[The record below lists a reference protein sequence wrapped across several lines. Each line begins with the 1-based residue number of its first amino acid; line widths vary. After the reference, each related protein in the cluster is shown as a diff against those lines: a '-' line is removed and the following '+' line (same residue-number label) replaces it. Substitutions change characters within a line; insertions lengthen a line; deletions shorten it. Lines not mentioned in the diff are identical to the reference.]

1 MNSYLK
7 KVYKELLKTG
17 KTIKTAKPAV
27 NALLAAKLSECE
39 SKGIDLIIEVKSN
52 LKNIGIEDW
61 ELCKVLSNLLDN
73 AIRALEDC
81 DRPEKRIRI
90 NINETREI
98 YTIEV
103 ENNGPEIPDDVKE
116 HKNKKG
122 FTTKKNEGHGMGLSI
137 VSKILD
143 DCNGRI
149 SFDSDKERTVFTVEF
164 EKGG

>member
-1 MNSYLK
+1 
-7 KVYKELLKTG
+7 
-17 KTIKTAKPAV
+17 
-27 NALLAAKLSECE
+27 
-39 SKGIDLIIEVKSN
+39 IEVKSN
-52 LKNIGIEDW
+52 LKDIGIEDW
-61 ELCKVLSNLLDN
+61 ELCKVLSNLSDN

-90 NINETREI
+90 NINETREL

-116 HKNKKG
+116 HIFKKG
-122 FTTKKNEGHGMGLSI
+122 FTTKKTEGHGMGLSI

-149 SFDSDKERTVFTVEF
+149 SFDTEAERTVFTVEF
-164 EKGG
+164 RKGG